1 MNDIVTH
8 NIFNSTLFARN
19 KKSKVLRV
27 FGEWKIELRHF
38 GKLLLTKKF
47 LVIPVNDENNYKGNL
62 FWNYWSFDSICV
74 KSIENIQTKQTY
86 SHWQMFKSCMGDDGA
101 EWSTF
106 YPDPKSDLTSISAC

>member
-1 MNDIVTH
+1 MNDIVTN

-47 LVIPVNDENNYKGNL
+47 LVIPENDERDFKENL
-62 FWNYWSFDSICV
+62 LGKYWSFDSICV
-74 KSIENIQTKQTY
+74 KLIENIQTNQTY
-86 SHWQMFKSCMGDDGA
+86 SHGTMFKSCLDA

-106 YPDPKSDLTSISAC
+106 YPDPKSDFSSISESL

>member
-8 NIFNSTLFARN
+8 NIFNSTLFTRN

-27 FGEWKIELRHF
+27 SGEWKIEMRHF

-47 LVIPVNDENNYKGNL
+47 LVIPDNDETNFKENL
-62 FWNYWSFDSICV
+62 LGNYWAFDSICV
-74 KSIENIQTKQTY
+74 KSIENIETNQTY
-86 SHWQMFKSCMGDDGA
+86 SNGKMFKSCLGA

-106 YPDPKSDLTSISAC
+106 YPDPKSDLTNINEKRLF